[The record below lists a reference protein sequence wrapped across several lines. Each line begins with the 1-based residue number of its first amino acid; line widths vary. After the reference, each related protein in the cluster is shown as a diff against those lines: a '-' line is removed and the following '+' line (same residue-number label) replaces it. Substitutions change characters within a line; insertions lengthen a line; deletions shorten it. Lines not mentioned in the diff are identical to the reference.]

1 MSVSLAGVS
10 SMIFVD
16 DENATDADPCGPLTS
31 IVVPD
36 TESID
41 PTTSSSPL
49 IFNGVVDGVVG
60 DATAD
65 VDFGAVD
72 DSLGELLLDEPQPA
86 AASAVIPAIARIQ

>member
-16 DENATDADPCGPLTS
+16 GENATFADPCGPLTS

-41 PTTSSSPL
+41 PLTSSSPL
-49 IFNGVVDGVVG
+49 TFAGAWD

-65 VDFGAVD
+65 VVLGAAD
-72 DSLGELLLDEPQPA
+72 DALGELLLDEPQATADNA
-86 AASAVIPAIARIQ
+86 AIPTIASTE